1 MTRRAPGLLAALSLV
16 GLLLPVPGAGAESGA
31 QAKIAWQQHAAAI
44 EEEYE
49 EAHRELVAARTDYN
63 RERRRG
69 RLRGPTR
76 KAASDRIRV
85 AVVRVALAE
94 DARRAL
100 PEKARRAGALPGWV
114 R

>member
-1 MTRRAPGLLAALSLV
+1 LTRRAPGLFASLALV
-16 GLLLPVPGAGAESGA
+16 LLLLPGFGAGAEPDA

-44 EEEYE
+44 EAEYE
-49 EAHRELVAARTDYN
+49 QAHRELFAARADYG

-69 RLRGPTR
+69 RLRGAAR
-76 KAASDRIRV
+76 KDANGRIQV
-85 AVVRVALAE
+85 ALARVALADE
-94 DARRAL
+94 ARRSL